1 MGVCHRSISNQFLRF
16 VACAAQCLFLRNGEV
31 STRVEARR
39 VGLSLHAR
47 YRMQKII
54 ALFGL
59 VLLSAGC
66 ASMGTMSTTLSELN
80 PNTSSLEIHNQTD
93 VKLTEGNFEV
103 VKTNVVGQARG
114 FALLG
119 FINIVP
125 ARFQTAM
132 DRLYVKA
139 SMETGKPQT
148 LGNLIVEKTSAYW
161 ILFSIP
167 RVSVRADVVEFT
179 PDAATIIL
187 PRPRPDL
194 SPPPEGMKPDTGGSK
209 GL

>member
-1 MGVCHRSISNQFLRF
+1 
-16 VACAAQCLFLRNGEV
+16 
-31 STRVEARR
+31 
-39 VGLSLHAR
+39 
-47 YRMQKII
+47 MQKII
-54 ALFGL
+54 TFLGL

-66 ASMGTMSTTLSELN
+66 SSMGSMSTTLGELN

-93 VKLTEGNFEV
+93 VKLTEGNFET

-119 FINIVP
+119 FINVKP

-132 DRLYVKA
+132 DRLYAKA

-148 LGNLIVEKTSAYW
+148 LGNIIMEKTSAYW
-161 ILFSIP
+161 VLFSIP
-167 RVSVRADVVEFT
+167 RVSVRADVVEFQ
-179 PDAATIIL
+179 PDTTAIIL

-194 SPPPEGMKPDTGGSK
+194 SPPPEEKRPSAGAK